1 MKHRIRAASLVVQDD
16 RLLLIKSRTPHTGE
30 ICWIPPGGGL
40 AGGESIFDCARRETF
55 EEAGVAVDLDRGV
68 YLSQFVDEYFDT
80 HNFEVFILCNSFSG
94 DLTTENNVG
103 EPDAMD
109 VLEAK
114 FLSRQDMRDVVVYPE
129 MLRDDFWDDLDRGF
143 PEVGYLGVR
152 RG

>member
-16 RLLLIKSRTPHTGE
+16 RLLLIKSRIPQSGE

-55 EEAGVAVDLDRGV
+55 EEAGIAVDLDRVV

-80 HNFEVFILCNSFSG
+80 HNFEVFILCNSFYG

-129 MLRDDFWDDLDRGF
+129 MLKDDFWDDLDRGF
-143 PEVGYLGVR
+143 PEVVYLGVR